1 MVIRM
6 LKVNDVVNNGIESG
20 IVKKVNKD
28 SYKIVWQNGFNKG
41 CSGNYSKEY
50 LIIKGFI
57 K

>member
-1 MVIRM
+1 M
-6 LKVNDVVNNGIESG
+6 LKVNDVVNNSIESG
-20 IVKKVNKD
+20 VIAKVNKD

>member
-1 MVIRM
+1 M
-6 LKVNDVVNNGIESG
+6 LKVNDVVNNGFETG
-20 IVKKVNKD
+20 IVKKLNNN
-28 SYKIVWQNGFNKG
+28 SYYSYTILWNNG

>member
-20 IVKKVNKD
+20 VIAKVNKD
-28 SYKIVWQNGFNKG
+28 SYEIIWQNGFNKG
-41 CSGNYSKEY
+41 YSGNYSKEY